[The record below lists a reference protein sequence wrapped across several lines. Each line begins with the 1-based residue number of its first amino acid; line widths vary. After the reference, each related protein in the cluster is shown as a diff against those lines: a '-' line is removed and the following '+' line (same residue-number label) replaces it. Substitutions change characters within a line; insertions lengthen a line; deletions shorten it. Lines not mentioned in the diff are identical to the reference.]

1 MNTNC
6 ACHQTPAPIIILLV
20 PLLSTFTVWISNNF
34 SKDNFIF
41 EDFIANMVTLG
52 QFFAGRFKI
61 KHFYFCLDSSML
73 LDNVICNIAYNS
85 IYIKTKKT
93 SNDRENLIG
102 A

>member
-1 MNTNC
+1 
-6 ACHQTPAPIIILLV
+6 
-20 PLLSTFTVWISNNF
+20 
-34 SKDNFIF
+34 
-41 EDFIANMVTLG
+41 
-52 QFFAGRFKI
+52 
-61 KHFYFCLDSSML
+61 ML